1 MPEKGF
7 DLKVL
12 IPTDDGLTISKNGIR
27 GALYY
32 LFYNVS
38 NRSYQL
44 AGKIKTAEWYQE
56 KKFRITDFKMLLTKE
71 KIDLVLT
78 LSATDINLLCR
89 VKVINNDDIALNLN
103 QLIDSIDKKRAN
115 LS

>member
-12 IPTDDGLTISKNGIR
+12 IPTDDGLTISKNEIR

-44 AGKIKTAEWYQE
+44 AGKIKTAEWYQGN
-56 KKFRITDFKMLLTKE
+56 KFRVTDFKMLVTKE

-78 LSATDINLLCR
+78 LSAIDINIPCR
-89 VKVINNDDIALNLN
+89 MKVADNDDIELNLN
-103 QLIDSIDKKRAN
+103 HLIDNIDKKRAN
-115 LS
+115 GN

>member
-12 IPTDDGLTISKNGIR
+12 LPTDDGLTISKNGIQE
-27 GALYY
+27 ALYY

-38 NRSYQL
+38 NRSYQF
-44 AGKIKTAEWYQE
+44 AGKVKTSEWYQD
-56 KKFRITDFKMLLTKE
+56 KRFRVTDFNRLLKEE

-78 LSATDINLLCR
+78 LSSITPDIPCKYII
-89 VKVINNDDIALNLN
+89 VDEKEISANLN
-103 QLIDSIDKKRAN
+103 QLIDETDKKK
-115 LS
+115 S